1 MKLFLIILI
10 ILVILFIPI
19 PLKISTYYSAE
30 DYYIK
35 FYRFI
40 ILSKQKN
47 KLKKKKEKELYKDKT
62 ANKDNLK
69 KKKTTKFK
77 LDNFRVKDIRPL
89 ILKLYNRSFKP
100 WLKFKCNIDYSLNDA
115 AQTAL
120 LYGSI
125 CQQLPYLVHLISNI
139 PFKSDKFTFDINPI
153 FEDKFLLKIEISS
166 IIFISLAHII
176 YVLILF
182 RVLINVREVNPS

>member
-1 MKLFLIILI
+1 MKLLLIILI

-19 PLKISTYYSAE
+19 PLKISTYYFAE

-40 ILSKQKN
+40 ILSKEKN
-47 KLKKKKEKELYKDKT
+47 KLKKKKEKELYKD
-62 ANKDNLK
+62 DLK

-125 CQQLPYLVHLISNI
+125 CQQLPDLVHLIINI

>member
-1 MKLFLIILI
+1 MKLLLIILI

-19 PLKISTYYSAE
+19 PLKITTYYSAE

-47 KLKKKKEKELYKDKT
+47 KFKKKKEKELYKDKT
-62 ANKDNLK
+62 PNKDNLK
-69 KKKTTKFK
+69 KNKTTKFN
-77 LDNFRVKDIRPL
+77 LYNFRGKDIRTL
-89 ILKLYNRSFKP
+89 IIKLYNRSFKP
-100 WLKFKCNIDYSLNDA
+100 WLQFKCNIDYSLNDA
-115 AQTAL
+115 AKTAF
-120 LYGSI
+120 LYGAI
-125 CQQLPYLVHLISNI
+125 CQQLPDLVHLISNI
-139 PFKSDKFTFDINPI
+139 PFKSKKFIFDINPI

-182 RVLINVREVNPS
+182 RFLINVREVNPS